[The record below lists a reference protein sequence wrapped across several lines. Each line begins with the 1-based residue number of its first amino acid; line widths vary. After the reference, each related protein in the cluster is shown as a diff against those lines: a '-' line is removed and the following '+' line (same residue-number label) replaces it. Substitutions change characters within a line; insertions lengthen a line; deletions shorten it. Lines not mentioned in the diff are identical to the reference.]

1 MSETLGI
8 IGAGAFGTALADVVA
23 RAGATVWIDTAD
35 EADARAINET
45 HQHERRL
52 PGVTLSGRVRATASV
67 AEVAANAR
75 LLILAVTSRRAP
87 VVIRELAHVV
97 DGRHAIVHAIGAL
110 VEDGREGSDV
120 AGGDRVRVSELIHA
134 ETAVRRVGV
143 MAGPA
148 LAFDLVERRP
158 AALIVASPFEEVVA
172 AAQRVLSAPPA
183 LRVYG
188 SSDLAGAEL
197 ASALAGAF
205 TLGIGLA
212 DGLDVGPGPRALF
225 ITRALAEGARLTI
238 AAGGEART
246 MTGLAGVGNVLAR
259 SSPGTSDRSDDYQ
272 LGLAIG
278 RGAPVAGVKP
288 SEGARTLPS
297 LLRLAGQRGARMPIL
312 RALHAAVHEGLPIDK
327 VIGKLLESHAEV
339 E

>member
-1 MSETLGI
+1 VSDTLGI

-23 RAGATVWIDTAD
+23 QQGTTVWIDTAD

-45 HQHERRL
+45 HRHEKRL
-52 PGVTLSGRVRATASV
+52 PGVKLSPRVRATADV

-75 LLILAVTSRRAP
+75 LLILAVTSRRARE
-87 VVIRELAHVV
+87 VVLQLASAV

-110 VEDGREGSDV
+110 VEDGH
-120 AGGDRVRVSELIHA
+120 GDAAEVQMVRVSELVRA
-134 ETAVRRVGV
+134 ETAVRRIGV
-143 MAGPA
+143 LAGPG
-148 LAFDLVERRP
+148 LAWDLVERRP
-158 AALIVASPFEEVVA
+158 AALIVASPFDELVTT
-172 AAQRVLSAPPA
+172 AQRVLSAPPA

-188 SSDLAGAEL
+188 TSDLAGAEV
-197 ASALAGAF
+197 ASALGGAF
-205 TLGIGLA
+205 TLGLGLA

-225 ITRALAEGARLTI
+225 ITRAIAEGARLAT
-238 AAGGEART
+238 AAGGEALT
-246 MTGLAGVGNVLAR
+246 MTGLAGLGNVLAR

-278 RGAPVAGVKP
+278 RGAPVAGVRH
-288 SEGARTLPS
+288 SEGSRTVPS
-297 LLRLAGQRGARMPIL
+297 LLRLAERLGTRVPIL
-312 RALHAAVHEGLPIDK
+312 RALHAAVHEGLPMQK